1 MMVGKLIAII
11 NLLICFWI
19 KIEIKKIKFIIM
31 DIRTISS
38 TNVIF
43 LVE

>member
-19 KIEIKKIKFIIM
+19 KIEIKKIKFITV
-31 DIRTISS
+31 DVRTISS
-38 TNVIF
+38 VNIIF
-43 LVE
+43 